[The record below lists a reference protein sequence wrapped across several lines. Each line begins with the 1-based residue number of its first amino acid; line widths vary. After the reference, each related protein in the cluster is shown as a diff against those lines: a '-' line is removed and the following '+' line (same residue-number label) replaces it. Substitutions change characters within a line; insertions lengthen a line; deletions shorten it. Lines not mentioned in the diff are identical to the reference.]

1 VPIALDRALIGAV
14 VWIDL
19 VSGEVVALLLSFG
32 TILDVPTPLLAQT
45 ALAWGNS
52 VGDSFANAALARQ
65 GETKM
70 AITGC
75 LAAPIFNVLGG
86 FGASLLFEVVAAD
99 DGSFDTGLQFDALL
113 GNALAFQGGALL
125 LLLVV
130 GAASQFFLGK
140 GVALALVAI
149 YLTFLTLCFL
159 IGFGVIDA

>member
-1 VPIALDRALIGAV
+1 
-14 VWIDL
+14 
-19 VSGEVVALLLSFG
+19 
-32 TILDVPTPLLAQT
+32 
-45 ALAWGNS
+45 
-52 VGDSFANAALARQ
+52 
-65 GETKM
+65 M

-86 FGASLLFEVVAAD
+86 FGASLLVEVVAAD